1 MEFTCKHLQ
10 TVSPWVYWEN
20 LIKHKI
26 ENPPNSFL
34 HFTGLNQAN
43 EKAAIDKKLR
53 TCGNLGSGD
62 SYYAWQRLREG
73 ARVVDGILKCF
84 SSPPSSHLRAG
95 GEKISR
101 LWPLWGRE
109 GVKWLI
115 MLRGNEHTSIITEWI
130 FFKSMVRLLKHI
142 HMYSCR
148 LYPTH
153 FFYKRG
159 RWFFQ
164 TIHVKLK

>member
-1 MEFTCKHLQ
+1 MGLLRKSNKTQNWK
-10 TVSPWVYWEN
+10 SPELV
-20 LIKHKI
+20 
-26 ENPPNSFL
+26 
-34 HFTGLNQAN
+34 FTGLNQAN

-62 SYYAWQRLREG
+62 SCYAWQRLREG
-73 ARVVDGILKCF
+73 ARVADGILKCF

-95 GEKISR
+95 GEKILR

-130 FFKSMVRLLKHI
+130 FFKAWYDFWNIYICTVVGCIQLI
-142 HMYSCR
+142 
-148 LYPTH
+148 

-159 RWFFQ
+159 RLFFQ